1 MMNQLLLMLSV
12 SLLVGM
18 SSAALVWFGTDLLAK
33 LRVALVRALAERK
46 AKAEAAKAAK
56 AAAKATEEDER

>member
-1 MMNQLLLMLSV
+1 MMDQLLLMLAV

-18 SSAALVWFGTDLLAK
+18 SSAALVWFGTDLLSK
-33 LRVALVRALAERK
+33 VRIVLGHWLAVRK

-56 AAAKATEEDER
+56 AAAADEDER

>member
-12 SLLVGM
+12 ALLVGM
-18 SSAALVWFGTDLLAK
+18 SSAALVWFGADLMAK
-33 LRVALVRALAERK
+33 LRVLLSHWLQERK
-46 AKAEAAKAAK
+46 LKAEAAKAAK